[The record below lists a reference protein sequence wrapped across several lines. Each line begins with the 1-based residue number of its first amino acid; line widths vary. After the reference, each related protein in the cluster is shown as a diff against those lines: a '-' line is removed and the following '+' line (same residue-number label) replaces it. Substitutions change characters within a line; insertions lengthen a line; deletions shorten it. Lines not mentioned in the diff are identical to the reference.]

1 MMKWIFIGM
10 VFFVPGFVFALT
22 GDTTK
27 DWINSAC
34 AFILGFLVSYIVL
47 YPNDPK
53 IKRWLDWF

>member
-22 GDTTK
+22 AQTPK
-27 DWINSAC
+27 DWINSTC